1 MGETGLTGE
10 TGETA
15 LTRGAAL
22 DLADHPRVSAGP
34 RSGVAIA
41 ALAAVCAAVGLLPVV
56 SDGTW
61 LAQIC
66 AVATFALC
74 WALAT
79 RALLMTLASTLV
91 PVAAFGWLWAV
102 SGAGQVTP
110 LLGGAGWFG
119 TAWRDLLAGDLPLPG
134 EPRFVLAL
142 SLLTWVATL
151 LAALAGGRGGSPALA
166 LAPAAT
172 LLAVAGY
179 LSPNSAQMAWAAAGF
194 LAFAALSLLRRPGT
208 AGPGRSAADRP
219 VARDRTPK
227 ASPRA
232 TAGRLGWLRGP
243 GSRSTGKAA
252 SAPSGT
258 SRRGRLA
265 DVGRRAGL
273 PTAVLVG
280 ALAISV
286 PLSVMIP
293 MPRAAE
299 PAEPF
304 ALDLPVASPLAWVA
318 PWQAGVGEP
327 VFQLDEPR
335 PGVALRWATLDRYDG
350 QGWSSSDTFDLAG
363 SHPRIQSSAE
373 PPQGN
378 PVSLTV
384 SDVHLPGPWIP
395 GIGMPESVR
404 SSTALLVAP
413 GTGDLATREP
423 VDAYSVTGIPIRAER
438 AGLETARSEPL
449 DPSRLTPGV
458 RLPSRVRDRAEEVTT
473 TAGSDLERL
482 AMLAGWCRES
492 LTLDPAAV
500 PGQSTETLAAVLDGR
515 PGTMDQLVAGYAL
528 MARSLGFPS
537 RVVVGFSADGKQVLS
552 RDVVAWPEV
561 YLRGAGWQPFYPV
574 ALAGLETDDDLLSPG
589 PYGAAAGHAGPDR
602 SEDPAA
608 PDRAASDPASSDPAS
623 DPAPGAPDAQQAG
636 SPSPGVQP
644 TTPEPRQSPGRVL
657 VPVGAGTGGL
667 LVILLILVLRRRR
680 RLSPEQRVLLA
691 WRRALRSLGRQGIS
705 DAGALSGAEIAQ
717 AAARL
722 GPQRQEAASRLAAL
736 VSGMLYGAQPA
747 TVETARAATR
757 LARDVGRSRFRPAPR
772 PGRVTP
778 A

>member
-1 MGETGLTGE
+1 M
-10 TGETA
+10 
-15 LTRGAAL
+15 
-22 DLADHPRVSAGP
+22 
-34 RSGVAIA
+34 
-41 ALAAVCAAVGLLPVV
+41 
-56 SDGTW
+56 
-61 LAQIC
+61 
-66 AVATFALC
+66 
-74 WALAT
+74 
-79 RALLMTLASTLV
+79 
-91 PVAAFGWLWAV
+91 
-102 SGAGQVTP
+102 
-110 LLGGAGWFG
+110 
-119 TAWRDLLAGDLPLPG
+119 
-134 EPRFVLAL
+134 
-142 SLLTWVATL
+142 ATL

-232 TAGRLGWLRGP
+232 TADRLGWLRWL
-243 GSRSTGKAA
+243 GSRSTWKAA
-252 SAPSGT
+252 SAPSRT
-258 SRRGRLA
+258 SRRGRVA

-273 PTAVLVG
+273 PAAVLVG

-552 RDVVAWPEV
+552 RDVVAWP
-561 YLRGAGWQPFYPV
+561 
-574 ALAGLETDDDLLSPG
+574 
-589 PYGAAAGHAGPDR
+589 R
-602 SEDPAA
+602 STCAA
-608 PDRAASDPASSDPAS
+608 PAGSRSTRSRWPGWKPTTICCRPDPTVQPPTMPVRTAPKIPPRPIMLRQIPLRQILHRIRHRAHPTLSR
-623 DPAPGAPDAQQAG
+623 PAPHRRGPSQRP
-636 SPSPGVQP
+636 PSPGNHRAGCWCRSVR
-644 TTPEPRQSPGRVL
+644 EPVACSSSCSSWCCVA
-657 VPVGAGTGGL
+657 GAG
-667 LVILLILVLRRRR
+667 
-680 RLSPEQRVLLA
+680 
-691 WRRALRSLGRQGIS
+691 
-705 DAGALSGAEIAQ
+705 
-717 AAARL
+717 
-722 GPQRQEAASRLAAL
+722 
-736 VSGMLYGAQPA
+736 
-747 TVETARAATR
+747 
-757 LARDVGRSRFRPAPR
+757 
-772 PGRVTP
+772 
-778 A
+778 